1 MKQDDFKKL
10 EKEVFKTKMIDTHEH
25 LQKEKNRTKSEVDP
39 IKTFLSQYVSSDL
52 ISSGMSYEELSTIT
66 NDKTSLEERWKKL
79 SPYWDDVQNTGY
91 AKAIKI
97 AVKDLY
103 GIDRIGERTI
113 KELARKMKQKN
124 KKGLYRWVLKE
135 KAGIEMALHDT
146 ILKTRGYDFWNV
158 MPVEKTIDVDRS
170 LFVPVHRFHD
180 FIFVTERTDLDSL
193 SRRLK
198 NPIHS
203 LEDLIK
209 AFRKEFERLASK
221 IYAIKIWIAYRR
233 SIFFDKVTYAEAERV
248 FNEIF
253 KQESFKRID
262 VSDMRLTI
270 PEGIAFQEAK
280 PLQDFIVHEM
290 IRLAIKHRLPIQ
302 IHTGFHEGNE
312 NIVSN
317 SNPLNLVNLFI
328 EYKEAKFDIF
338 HGGYPFL
345 DETVALVKNFPN
357 VYVDLCW
364 LHLLAPSV
372 ARRVL
377 YEWLDS
383 LPSNKI
389 LGFGGDYLFVEG
401 SYGHSVIARQNI
413 VAVLQRKLEERSMT
427 LEEAKNIARK
437 LLRDNAIDLFF
448 SEKPLNRSQYSRD
461 CTQKNI

>member
-1 MKQDDFKKL
+1 MKHDDFEKL
-10 EKEVFKTKMIDTHEH
+10 EKEVFRIRMIDTHEH
-25 LQKEKNRTKSEVDP
+25 MQKEKNRIKSEVDP
-39 IKTFLSQYVSSDL
+39 IKTFLGQYVSSDL

-66 NDKTSLEERWKKL
+66 NDKMSLEERWKQL
-79 SPYWDDVQNTGY
+79 SPYWDNVQNTGY
-91 AKAIKI
+91 SKSIRI

-103 GIDRIGERTI
+103 GIDRLDERTI
-113 KELARKMKQKN
+113 KELARKMKQRN
-124 KKGLYRWVLKE
+124 RGGLYRWVLKE
-135 KAGIEMALHDT
+135 KAGIDMALNDA
-146 ILKTRGYDFWNV
+146 ILKTKGYDFWNV
-158 MPVEKTIDVDRS
+158 MPVEKTIDVDRD

-193 SRRLK
+193 SRRLQ

-209 AFRKEFERLASK
+209 AFRMEFERLSSR
-221 IYAIKIWIAYRR
+221 IYAIKIWMAYRR
-233 SIFFDKVTYAEAERV
+233 SIFFEKVTYAEAERV

-253 KQESFKRID
+253 KQESFKRLD
-262 VSDMRLTI
+262 VSGIRLTI

-280 PLQDFIVHEM
+280 PLQDFMVHEM

-312 NIVSN
+312 NIISN
-317 SNPLNLVNLFI
+317 SNPLNLVNLFT

-345 DETVALVKNFPN
+345 DETAALVKNFPN

-377 YEWLDS
+377 HEWLDL

-389 LGFGGDYLFVEG
+389 LGFGGDYVFVEG
-401 SYGHSVIARQNI
+401 SYGHSVIARKNT
-413 VAVLQRKLEERSMT
+413 ASVLKSKLEEKSMT
-427 LEEAKNIARK
+427 LDEAKTIARK

-448 SEKPLNRSQYSRD
+448 SERPLKAS
-461 CTQKNI
+461 